1 MDVII
6 TLMTLRRNYLHW
18 PGIARVL
25 LFLGSVGTFL
35 AGGYLA
41 ADYMLDSQREKQIN
55 ELGDLALRSSEAVI
69 DYGVTALGGFSDHQ
83 DHSCSSGPIQQMR
96 LFVYRSNFIKDLR
109 VVRPNASV
117 ECSAFSETLE
127 FDRGWVTRGEML
139 PSKDESF
146 RLFQVNQFMGTAL
159 GVMVDLDSDH
169 SMVGILGVDASLL
182 DVLPDELREH
192 GSVSLSLT
200 DGKQISMAGAA
211 VDPREELLR
220 FVVTSDK
227 YPIETLVSV
236 EAGAFGGWNRE
247 PILPIM
253 ILSGL
258 LGAIFG
264 VLLSRN
270 LFRSRSLLERF
281 DYALSQ
287 GRIRPFYQPIF
298 DLRGG
303 KIVGAEVLARWIRTD
318 GSVLP
323 PGRFI
328 ELAEE
333 NGRIP
338 EMTWHLLA
346 AALEDMKPLL
356 SAEPDFRLSINIA
369 PSHFV
374 AAGFRGKLCELVAEA
389 DVPAHKIT
397 LEITERENFEDP
409 DLAAV
414 SVANLRGHG
423 FNVAIDDVGIGHSG
437 LSQIQRLRA
446 DTMKID
452 KFFVDSVTLDATASS
467 MIAMLVRLANEM
479 DMDVVAE
486 GIEEKAQVDALL
498 ECGITKG
505 QGYIVSPPIAAAP
518 FLELFVA
525 RAASGN
531 LRVAATRAA

>member
-1 MDVII
+1 
-6 TLMTLRRNYLHW
+6 MTLRRNSLHW
-18 PGIARVL
+18 PGIARAL
-25 LFLGSVGTFL
+25 LFLGSVGMFL

-41 ADYMLDSQREKQIN
+41 TDYLLDSQREKQLN
-55 ELGDLALRSSEAVI
+55 ELGGLALRSSEAVI
-69 DYGVTALGGFSDHQ
+69 DYGVSALGEFSDHEN
-83 DHSCSSGPIQQMR
+83 HSCMSGPMQKMR

-109 VVRPNASV
+109 VVRPDASV
-117 ECSAFSETLE
+117 VCSAFSETLE
-127 FDRGWVTRGEML
+127 FDRGWVGRDEML
-139 PSKDESF
+139 ESEAGNF

-159 GVMVDLDSDH
+159 GVMVDLDHEH
-169 SMVGILGVDASLL
+169 SVIGILGVDASLL
-182 DVLPDELREH
+182 DVLPDELRGH

-200 DGKQISMAGAA
+200 DGKQISSAGGA
-211 VDPREELLR
+211 VDPREDLLR
-220 FVVTSDK
+220 FVVASDK

-236 EAGAFGGWNRE
+236 HADAFHAWNRE
-247 PILPIM
+247 PIAPIM
-253 ILSGL
+253 LLAGL
-258 LGAIFG
+258 LGAVFG
-264 VLLSRN
+264 ALLSRN
-270 LFRSRSLLERF
+270 LFRPRSLLDRF
-281 DYALSQ
+281 DFALSQ
-287 GRIRPFYQPIF
+287 GRIRPYFQPIF
-298 DLRGG
+298 DLGTG
-303 KIVGAEVLARWIRTD
+303 KVVGAEILARWIRTD

-328 ELAEE
+328 ELAEQ

-338 EMTWHLLA
+338 EMTWSLLST
-346 AALEDMKPLL
+346 ALDEMKPLL
-356 SAEPDFRLSINIA
+356 RVEPDFRLSINIA

-374 AAGFRGKLCELVAEA
+374 SAGFRGKLRDLVKKA
-389 DVPAHKIT
+389 DVPPHQIT

-409 DLAAV
+409 DLATIC
-414 SVANLRGHG
+414 VANLRGHG

-452 KFFVDSVTLDATASS
+452 KFFVDSVTLDSTASS
-467 MIAMLVRLANEM
+467 MIAMLVRLAKEM

-518 FLELFVA
+518 FLELFAA
-525 RAASGN
+525 RAASGK